1 MALREHT
8 GGGLI
13 FFSFIAAL
21 LLTIVVLPDWARPA
35 RPELVTITLIYWCL
49 MVPERVGVGVSWMI
63 GLMMDVAQGALLGQ
77 HALAFAL
84 IAWITLKLHQR
95 IRVFPIWQQALSVFL
110 LLILGEMLVLWIKGI
125 AGHPPQ
131 GWSYWLPSITSML
144 LWPWFFSFMRT
155 VRRYFVHS

>member
-35 RPELVTITLIYWCL
+35 RPAFVTMMLIYWCL
-49 MVPERVGVGVSWMI
+49 MVPERVGVGVSWLI

-84 IAWITLKLHQR
+84 IALITLKLHQR
-95 IRVFPIWQQALSVFL
+95 LRVFPIWQQALSVFV
-110 LLILGEMLVLWIKGI
+110 LLILSELLVLWIKGI

-144 LWPWFFSFMRT
+144 LWPWFFSFMRA
-155 VRRYFVHS
+155 VRRYFAHA

>member
-1 MALREHT
+1 MALRENT
-8 GGGLI
+8 GSGLI
-13 FFSFIAAL
+13 IFSFIVAL

-35 RPELVTITLIYWCL
+35 RPELVTLLVIYWCL
-49 MVPERVGVGVSWMI
+49 TTPERVGVGVSWLV

-110 LLILGEMLVLWIKGI
+110 LVVLGEMLVLWVKGI
-125 AGHPPQ
+125 AGHHPQ

-144 LWPWFFSFMRT
+144 LWPWLSAFMRG
-155 VRRYFVHS
+155 VRRYFAHA